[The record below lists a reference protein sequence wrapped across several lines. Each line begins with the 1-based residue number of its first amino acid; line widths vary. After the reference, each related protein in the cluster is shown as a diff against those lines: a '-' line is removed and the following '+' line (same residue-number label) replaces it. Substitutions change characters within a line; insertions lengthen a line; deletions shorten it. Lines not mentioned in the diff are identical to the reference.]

1 MSNFRSLGYLEAD
14 TIYREY
20 RKKQLDRKTNRRPFC
35 VKYHDKKQRLLD
47 TQVLPNEECEAYMRL
62 LKRIA
67 GIDDTRQ
74 RCPVSDGVGLNNAG
88 MIHSRK
94 RIKRHP
100 AERADRTY
108 HGGQF
113 YNGEW

>member
-1 MSNFRSLGYLEAD
+1 MSNFRSVEYLESDA
-14 TIYREY
+14 IYREY
-20 RKKQLDRKTNRRPFC
+20 RKTHPDRRSHRRAFC
-35 VKYHDKKQRLLD
+35 VRYHDEKQRLLNA
-47 TQVLPNEECEAYMRL
+47 QVLPNEECEAYMRL

-74 RCPVSDGVGLNNAG
+74 RPPVTDSIGLNDLG
-88 MIHSRK
+88 KSHSRK
-94 RIKRHP
+94 RIKKHP
-100 AERADRTY
+100 AERADHAY